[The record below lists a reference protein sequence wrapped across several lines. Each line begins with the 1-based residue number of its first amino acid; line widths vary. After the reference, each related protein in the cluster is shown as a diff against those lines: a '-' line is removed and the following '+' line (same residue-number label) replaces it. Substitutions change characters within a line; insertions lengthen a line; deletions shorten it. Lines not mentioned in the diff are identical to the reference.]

1 MKPAWDQLGDA
12 FSGSKDVII
21 VDVDCTKDKNKDL
34 CQKFG
39 VRGYPTVK
47 YFSGSTGPTGESYDG
62 GRDFDALKAFADENL
77 GPSCSNDNI
86 DLCSDEQKEM
96 LAKANAMSA
105 DELAAAI
112 KEKEDAAA
120 AAEQNFKDSL
130 EKLQAEYEGLVKTKD
145 LAIEAIQPELRMFR
159 AAAAAAGGGK
169 DEL

>member
-34 CQKFG
+34 CQKYG

-47 YFSGSTGPTGESYDG
+47 YFSGSTDPKGDSYDG
-62 GRDFDALKAFADENL
+62 GRDFAALKAFADENL

-86 DLCSDEQKEM
+86 DLCNDEQKEA

-112 KEKEDAAA
+112 KEEEGKIA
-120 AAEQNFKDSL
+120 AAEKHFKDEL
-130 EKLQAEYEGLVKTKD
+130 EKLQAHYESLVKEKD
-145 LAIEAIQPELRMFR
+145 DTIKAIEPGLRMMR
-159 AAAAAAGGGK
+159 AAAKSSDGK

>member
-39 VRGYPTVK
+39 VQGYPTVK
-47 YFSGSTGPTGESYDG
+47 YFSGSTGPLGDAYQG
-62 GRDFDALKAFADENL
+62 GRTFDDLKKFADENL

-86 DLCSDEQKEM
+86 DLCTDEQKEM

-120 AAEQNFKDSL
+120 AAEQNFKDEL
-130 EKLQAEYEGLVKTKD
+130 EKLQAQYEQLVKTKD
-145 LAIEAIQPELRMFR
+145 ETVAALQPELRMFR
-159 AAAAAAGGGK
+159 AAAKGNDK

>member
-21 VDVDCTKDKNKDL
+21 VDVDCTKSDNKDL
-34 CQKFG
+34 CGKFG
-39 VRGYPTVK
+39 VQGYPTIK
-47 YFSGSTGPTGESYDG
+47 YFSGSTGPLGDAYQG
-62 GRDFDALKAFADENL
+62 GRTFDDLKKFADENL

-86 DLCSDEQKEM
+86 DLCTDEQKEM

-120 AAEQNFKDSL
+120 AAEQNFKDEL
-130 EKLQAEYEGLVKTKD
+130 EKLQKNYEGLVKTKD
-145 LAIEAIQPELRMFR
+145 ETIAALQPELRMLR
-159 AAAAAAGGGK
+159 IAAKGADGK

>member
-1 MKPAWDQLGDA
+1 MKPAWNQLGDA
-12 FSGSKDVII
+12 FAGSKDVII

-39 VRGYPTVK
+39 VRGYPTIK
-47 YFSGSTGPTGESYDG
+47 YYSGSTGPKGEDYQG
-62 GRDFDALKAFADENL
+62 GRTFDDLKAFADENL

-120 AAEQNFKDSL
+120 AAEKNFKDEL
-130 EKLQAEYEGLVKTKD
+130 EKLQAKYEELVKEKD
-145 LAIEAIQPELRMFR
+145 ETVAAIQPELRMFR
-159 AAAAAAGGGK
+159 AAAKGSDK

>member
-1 MKPAWDQLGDA
+1 MKPAWNQLGDA
-12 FSGSKDVII
+12 FAGSKDVII

-47 YFSGSTGPTGESYDG
+47 YFSGSTGPTGEDYQG
-62 GRDFDALKAFADENL
+62 GRTFDDLKKFADENL
-77 GPSCSNDNI
+77 GPSCSNENI
-86 DLCSDEQKEM
+86 DLCNDEQKEM

-120 AAEQNFKDSL
+120 AAEKNFKDEL
-130 EKLQAEYEGLVKTKD
+130 EKLQAKYEELVKEKD
-145 LAIEAIQPELRMFR
+145 ETVAAIQPELRMFR
-159 AAAAAAGGGK
+159 AAAKGSDK